1 MGSRAVLVCVEWE
14 DASSREVNVYR
25 IEKGGAEQRRTRG
38 ERIVLFSTISSSI
51 YRLEVMRRGVRQ
63 SSVVIVVRTR
73 EIKI

>member
-1 MGSRAVLVCVEWE
+1 MLPRAKSMCTGLKKE
-14 DASSREVNVYR
+14 
-25 IEKGGAEQRRTRG
+25 GGAAAEQRRTRG